1 MRYNDIFAI
10 SILVIMILIVL
21 AIMIIKS
28 ALNIVLTVYINNS
41 DINVN
46 FNIKYLFNL
55 INIKIKIYPKS
66 KKKPAINKTKRE
78 NINKGINKK
87 AIEIEDFKVIY
98 KLMKKI
104 KIQEVYSDVSFGNE
118 NLGFTCFIY
127 VFINSIY
134 GNIINIISPEK
145 MYLKVKPDFI
155 KNYIVS
161 NIKIHIKLTIKDI
174 ISIFIAILKI
184 YKKIKIKKKDGGK
197 SEISRVNTKSYGDN
211 I

>member
-1 MRYNDIFAI
+1 
-10 SILVIMILIVL
+10 MILIVL

-66 KKKPAINKTKRE
+66 KKNPAINKTKRE